1 MNKLILL
8 GLMLAFSVNA
18 EQRVNSEGYPIDED
32 GYVIMDSSANDA
44 YMDDDPSYNPTPWV
58 PGAEYESI
66 GPPPSRA
73 RELTN
78 QRNQLELEKARQPVQ
93 KTSPEYG
100 IDSSDG
106 SIIYFY

>member
-1 MNKLILL
+1 MKIIMLVVGII
-8 GLMLAFSVNA
+8 LAFNVNA
-18 EQRVNSEGYPIDED
+18 EQRVNADGYPIDEE

-44 YMDDDPSYNPTPWV
+44 YDDPNYNPTPWV

-93 KTSPEYG
+93 KSSPEYG